1 MCTRLPQVSEGSRC
15 VAVQMHNLQ
24 HKFLQFS
31 LSEEKKQHAPSIGM
45 NTRISLFQAALFYHH
60 REAADRRDKISRL
73 IKLALVDLK
82 DAAEIEKLS
91 RSLHASHVDLD
102 CQAAKHE
109 GGSLAPPQNVNLTT
123 TPTLSTPLIMAN
135 LCSPCAQR

>member
-1 MCTRLPQVSEGSRC
+1 MCTRLPQVSEGGCC

-31 LSEEKKQHAPSIGM
+31 LCEEKKQHAPSIGM

-60 REAADRRDKISRL
+60 REAADRRDKINRL

-82 DAAEIEKLS
+82 DAEIDKLS
-91 RSLHASHVDLD
+91 RSLHASDVDLD
-102 CQAAKHE
+102 CQAAKHRGE
-109 GGSLAPPQNVNLTT
+109 SLAPPQNVNLTT
-123 TPTLSTPLIMAN
+123 TPTLSTPLMMTN
-135 LCSPCAQR
+135 LFSPCTQR